1 MQNEEIDENN
11 QEIYT
16 LVVSDDMI
24 SDFYEMQKIN
34 TFCISFILGL
44 IVFLIFSRK
53 F

>member
-1 MQNEEIDENN
+1 MQNEEIEENN
-11 QEIYT
+11 QETYS
-16 LVVSDDMI
+16 LVISDDMI
-24 SDFYEMQKIN
+24 NDFYEMQKIN